1 MTMRARLFFA
11 SALAGVAV
19 VSAPAQAQQIGDGTV
34 TIANLYV
41 PTVDLTSSPATYTAT
56 SGTTFQVLGTGA
68 FDSVTG
74 LTGVMDGTL
83 LFSSTVGAT
92 IDQTVTDF
100 FRFAD
105 GEGGFFSFTP
115 TSVTTRTFNVTP
127 GVTSSISLFLLGDTI
142 NTVRNFDPTPT
153 SLTLSFNSTG
163 GSAFSSSATL
173 SIPPAGAIPEP
184 AAWALMIGGMGL
196 VGGAMRLR
204 KRTVRFGVN

>member
-1 MTMRARLFFA
+1 M
-11 SALAGVAV
+11 VA
-19 VSAPAQAQQIGDGTV
+19 APAQAQQIGDGTV

-41 PTVDLTSSPATYTAT
+41 PTVDLTSSPATYTA
-56 SGTTFQVLGTGA
+56 SAGTTFQVLGTGSFA
-68 FDSVTG
+68 SVTG
-74 LTGVMDGTL
+74 LTGVMNGTL

-105 GEGGFFSFTP
+105 GMGGFYSFTP
-115 TSVTTRTFNVTP
+115 TSVTTRSFNVTP

-142 NTVRNFDPTPT
+142 NAMQGFDATPT

-163 GSAFSSSATL
+163 DSAFSSSATL

-196 VGGAMRLR
+196 VGGGLRFR
-204 KRTVRFGVN
+204 KRSVRFAGLGIK